1 MPDWKQNVREH
12 LRLPGLHAEREA
24 EIVEDLAQQLED
36 AYRTARL
43 RGASDEAARQQALAE
58 IPDWDQFAADVQRAD
73 TRHARPSLDH
83 AIDRLDQ
90 TVSSHEA
97 FTPQKGWP
105 IMFSSLTRDLLYSLR
120 SLRKSPGFAVAAV
133 LTLALGIGLNTTIFT
148 WLKAIA
154 IESLPGV
161 ERPRELVI
169 LTGMNRKGDGCCS
182 GVAYLTLRDFNAR
195 SQTMAGILGWELI
208 TVNLSADNS
217 ETERVRG
224 TIVTENYFDL
234 LGVRAV
240 AGRTFLPEEGQS
252 PLTHPVA
259 VISHGLWQRRFGGD
273 PAIAGKQVRINNH
286 PFTIIGVAP
295 QGFGGA
301 VTGLAFDIFVP
312 TMMQGV
318 VAPGRN
324 LVMNRGAGWLD
335 VVGRLKPG
343 VSIAQARA
351 EMDVIAQ
358 QIEKEHPGAFT
369 DQTLGVFAL
378 LESPLGIAGMMFPVL
393 AILMALVGLVLLIA
407 CANVAN
413 LLVARAVARRREIG
427 VRIALGASR
436 ARLVRQ
442 LLTESVLLG
451 LMAGAAGLLLG
462 AWCSRAMVALL
473 PLRDVP
479 VGFNLR
485 VDGYVLGFTLVV
497 SLLTA
502 VIFGLAPALRASR
515 VDVATTLKDS
525 GPSAGRLWWR
535 GATVVAQIALAVV
548 TLVCSGLFLRSLQ
561 NAKAAD
567 PGFDTSD
574 ALMISLD
581 VFPNGYTPDAGRRFY
596 AQLQERAAAMPGVRN
611 VTLARRPPLMRRG
624 ARGTSIDE
632 IEGYQPAAN
641 ERLGSLY
648 DSVGA
653 NYFATMGVPLVAG
666 RDFTLADRQAA
677 APVVAVNET
686 FARKFWPGQNAL
698 GKHIR
703 IGSVWREV
711 IAVARDVQFRD
722 IGEPPGQYMYAPHQ
736 QAYEPDMTLIVRSA
750 GDYGGLREAIRAEVR
765 TLDPA
770 LPLFDARSMADH
782 VNAALA
788 TQRASALLSTIFGLL
803 ALTLASIGVYSVLSY
818 AITRRTHEF
827 GIRVALGARPADVVR
842 MVLGQGLTL
851 GAIGLALGLAGAF
864 AASGV
869 LGEMLYG
876 VAPTDPL
883 TYAGIAALLIA
894 VVLAACWLP
903 ARRAM
908 RVDPMI
914 ALRHE

>member
-1 MPDWKQNVREH
+1 
-12 LRLPGLHAEREA
+12 
-24 EIVEDLAQQLED
+24 
-36 AYRTARL
+36 
-43 RGASDEAARQQALAE
+43 
-58 IPDWDQFAADVQRAD
+58 
-73 TRHARPSLDH
+73 
-83 AIDRLDQ
+83 
-90 TVSSHEA
+90 
-97 FTPQKGWP
+97 
-105 IMFSSLTRDLLYSLR
+105 
-120 SLRKSPGFAVAAV
+120 
-133 LTLALGIGLNTTIFT
+133 
-148 WLKAIA
+148 
-154 IESLPGV
+154 
-161 ERPRELVI
+161 
-169 LTGMNRKGDGCCS
+169 
-182 GVAYLTLRDFNAR
+182 
-195 SQTMAGILGWELI
+195 
-208 TVNLSADNS
+208 
-217 ETERVRG
+217 
-224 TIVTENYFDL
+224 
-234 LGVRAV
+234 
-240 AGRTFLPEEGQS
+240 
-252 PLTHPVA
+252 
-259 VISHGLWQRRFGGD
+259 
-273 PAIAGKQVRINNH
+273 
-286 PFTIIGVAP
+286 
-295 QGFGGA
+295 
-301 VTGLAFDIFVP
+301 
-312 TMMQGV
+312 
-318 VAPGRN
+318 
-324 LVMNRGAGWLD
+324 
-335 VVGRLKPG
+335 
-343 VSIAQARA
+343 
-351 EMDVIAQ
+351 
-358 QIEKEHPGAFT
+358 
-369 DQTLGVFAL
+369 
-378 LESPLGIAGMMFPVL
+378 
-393 AILMALVGLVLLIA
+393 
-407 CANVAN
+407 
-413 LLVARAVARRREIG
+413 
-427 VRIALGASR
+427 
-436 ARLVRQ
+436 
-442 LLTESVLLG
+442 
-451 LMAGAAGLLLG
+451 
-462 AWCSRAMVALL
+462 
-473 PLRDVP
+473 
-479 VGFNLR
+479 
-485 VDGYVLGFTLVV
+485 
-497 SLLTA
+497 
-502 VIFGLAPALRASR
+502 
-515 VDVATTLKDS
+515 
-525 GPSAGRLWWR
+525 
-535 GATVVAQIALAVV
+535 
-548 TLVCSGLFLRSLQ
+548 
-561 NAKAAD
+561 
-567 PGFDTSD
+567 
-574 ALMISLD
+574 
-581 VFPNGYTPDAGRRFY
+581 
-596 AQLQERAAAMPGVRN
+596 
-611 VTLARRPPLMRRG
+611 

-632 IEGYQPAAN
+632 IEGYQPAAD

-677 APVVAVNET
+677 APVVAVNDT

-736 QAYEPDMTLIVRSA
+736 QAFEPDMTLIVRSA